1 MPLQIEVT
9 FLTSD
14 MAEMSA
20 WLHGVEL
27 VDDRSRTV
35 LLVEDDPLM
44 LFRTF
49 VTMVILTRSLVE

>member
-1 MPLQIEVT
+1 
-9 FLTSD
+9 

-27 VDDRSRTV
+27 AEDRSRTV
-35 LLVEDDPLM
+35 SLTGDDPLV